1 MAVSKTVRVA
11 LVGCGRIARVHR
23 GFLRQIPQ
31 VEIVG
36 AWDASADAAKAFV
49 EGDQLRR
56 FESLAELLRQGAP
69 DAVHVLTPPWSHAEL
84 AIEILRAGV
93 SVLIEK
99 PMAMN
104 CAEVDA
110 ILAARGGRCWVT
122 VDHNRWFDP
131 VVQDAAARLD
141 RGRLGRLVGVEVFQ
155 GAEAADGGSHWSAD
169 LPGGMIHNLVSHPL
183 YLMRR
188 FAGSIGALRVV
199 SRQENEGKLEEV
211 RLVADGERA
220 LAAVTLSTRARPL
233 MNRLTLLG
241 TEATVEVNLNNMT
254 LIERRPRR
262 LPKVLGKVWPNLSEA
277 AQLLWATG
285 RNGIAFAAGRQR
297 YYPGIGAH
305 LRCLYENVAVGQ
317 PPPVTP
323 EEGRD
328 VTAWYDQILE
338 QACVGRGGRGAGE
351 A

>member
-1 MAVSKTVRVA
+1 VAVSKTVRVA

-23 GFLRQIPQ
+23 GYLRQIPH

-36 AWDASADAAKAFV
+36 VWDANSDAARAFV
-49 EGDQLRR
+49 EGDQLRC
-56 FESLAELLRQGAP
+56 FASLAELLSQGAP

-104 CAEVDA
+104 GAEADA
-110 ILAARGGRCWVT
+110 ILAARSGRCWVT

-155 GAEAADGGSHWSAD
+155 GAEAADSGSHWSTN
-169 LPGGMIHNLVSHPL
+169 LPGGVLHNLVSHPL

-188 FAGSIGALRVV
+188 FAGPVGGLRVV
-199 SRQENEGKLEEV
+199 ARQEKEDKLEEV

-220 LAAVTLSTRARPL
+220 LAAVTLSTRTRPF

-241 TEATVEVNLNNMT
+241 TEGTAEVNLNNMT

-277 AQLLWATG
+277 AQLLWATT

-305 LRCLYENVAVGQ
+305 LRCLYENVAAGQ
-317 PPPVTP
+317 PPPVTA

-328 VTAWYDQILE
+328 VTVWYDQILA
-338 QACVGRGGRGAGE
+338 QANVGCGNDEAGE